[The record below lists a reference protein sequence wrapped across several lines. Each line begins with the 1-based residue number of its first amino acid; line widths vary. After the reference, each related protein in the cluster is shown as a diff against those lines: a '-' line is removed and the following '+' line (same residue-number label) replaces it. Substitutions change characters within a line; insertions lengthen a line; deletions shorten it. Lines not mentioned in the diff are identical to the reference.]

1 MRRGS
6 EGAAGPG
13 RPRPGR
19 LKVFLGAA
27 PGVGK
32 TYRMLDE
39 GRRRTARGTDVA
51 VAFVECHGRP
61 ATEAMLHGLAVLPRT
76 VRRHRGAE
84 FAELDLDLVLQRRP
98 EVVLIDELAH
108 TNPPGCRNTKRW
120 QDVQE
125 LLRAGVDVVATLNIQ
140 HLESLTDVVEKITGV
155 PQYET
160 VPDEVVR
167 HADQIELV
175 DLPAEGLRRRMAHGN
190 IYPPEKVDAAL
201 SHYFRP
207 GNLSALRE
215 LALLWLAGRVDE
227 ALRRYRHEHRIGPVW
242 ETRERVVVALTGG
255 PEGTTLIR
263 RAARIVDRSSAGDL
277 LAVHITRSDDLAG
290 ASPAALAAQR
300 RLTESLGG
308 TYHAVVGDDVAAAL
322 LDFAGAQNAT
332 QLVVGASRRGRLR
345 RLLAPRGVGE
355 IVVERSGEIDVR
367 TVNHEYAGQGRS
379 WVIPGSGLPRARRV
393 AGPVAG
399 LVLPAA
405 LTLILGGVSGPLSLN
420 LTSEALLFLLTVLGV
435 ACIGGVVSALLAS
448 VTTSLLLNYY
458 FIPPIGEFTFAE
470 ANIVVAQTAF
480 TTVAVTVAAI
490 VGRSLRLGRRAARAT
505 AEAETLSSLAGGIL
519 RGDRAVPALLE
530 RTRETFG
537 MDRIALRSR
546 GDVPEPRPP
555 VASGTSPEAGAGG
568 GAGAA
573 EGGADGTVD
582 AALHAVVAAGGP
594 GAEHRTEVAIGDDS
608 VLVLIGRRLPASEH
622 RVLTAF
628 AAHLT
633 AAVERARLAEAAA
646 EVEPVKAAD
655 RMRTALLAAVGHDL
669 RTPLAGSWAAISS
682 LRSREVDFSPEDRD
696 ELLAT
701 AEESLAKLSRLVD
714 NLLDLSRLQAG
725 ALTLHLEPV
734 ALAEVLPAALDTLPG
749 SPPQVLGRIV
759 AQGLETAPDVLAD
772 PPLLERVIAN
782 LVSNAVRHSPAGL
795 PVTIGASALAGRVEL
810 RITDRG
816 PGIQVP
822 DRERAFEPFQRLGD
836 TDNTTGLGLG
846 LALSRGLT
854 EAMGGTLTPEET
866 PGGGLTMV
874 VALPVVP
881 ERGAMEQGAPEQGV
895 VGQGLV
901 GQGLVENGVVESAV
915 PERDVRDAAV
925 PEPVVPEAAVPE
937 GAARMRT
944 PSVPA
949 AAAGTGTPGEG

>member
-1 MRRGS
+1 MGRGS
-6 EGAAGPG
+6 EGPAAVG
-13 RPRPGR
+13 RPPRAGR

-39 GRRRTARGTDVA
+39 GRRRTARGTDVV
-51 VAFVECHGRP
+51 VAFAECHGRP
-61 ATEAMLHGLAVLPRT
+61 ATEAMLAGLTVLPRA
-76 VRRHRGAE
+76 VRAHRGTE
-84 FAELDLDLVLQRRP
+84 FAELDLDLVLERRP

-108 TNPPGCRNTKRW
+108 TNAPGCRHTKRW
-120 QDVQE
+120 QDIEE
-125 LLRAGVDVVATLNIQ
+125 LLGAGIDVVATLNIQ

-167 HADQIELV
+167 RADQIELV

-201 SHYFRP
+201 SHYFRL

-215 LALLWLAGRVDE
+215 LALLWVAGRVDE
-227 ALRRYRHEHRIGPVW
+227 ALRKYRHEHDIGPVW
-242 ETRERVVVALTGG
+242 ETRERVVVALSGG

-263 RAARIVDRSSAGDL
+263 RAARIVNRSSAGDL
-277 LAVHITRSDDLAG
+277 LAVHITRSDGLAG
-290 ASPAALAAQR
+290 SSPAVLADQR

-308 TYHAVVGDDVAAAL
+308 THHAVVGDDVPAAL
-322 LDFAGAQNAT
+322 LDFARAQNAT
-332 QLVVGASRRGRLR
+332 QLVVGASRRGRLG

-355 IVVERSGEIDVR
+355 TVVELSGDIDVH
-367 TVNHEYAGQGRS
+367 TVGHEYAGQGRI
-379 WVIPGSGLPRARRV
+379 WVAPGSGLPRTRRV
-393 AGPVAG
+393 AGPIAG
-399 LVLPAA
+399 LVLPVL
-405 LTLILGGVSGPLSLN
+405 LTLVLRGVSAPLSLN
-420 LTSEALLFLLTVLGV
+420 LTSEALLLLLTVLGV

-448 VTTSLLLNYY
+448 ITTSLLLNYY
-458 FIPPIGEFTFAE
+458 FIPPIGQFTFAE
-470 ANIVVAQTAF
+470 ANIVVAQAAF

-490 VGRSLRLGRRAARAT
+490 VDRSLRLGRRAARAT
-505 AEAETLSSLAGGIL
+505 AEAETLSSLAAGIL
-519 RGDRAVPALLE
+519 RGDRAVPDLLE

-537 MDRIALRSR
+537 MDHIELRAR
-546 GDVPEPRPP
+546 GDAPEPWQSTEER
-555 VASGTSPEAGAGG
+555 AAAGTARAAQAVGTAG
-568 GAGAA
+568 
-573 EGGADGTVD
+573 EPGAD
-582 AALHAVVAAGGP
+582 
-594 GAEHRTEVAIGDDS
+594 HRTEVAIGDDS
-608 VLVLIGRRLPASEH
+608 VLVLTGRRLPASEH

-646 EVEPVKAAD
+646 EIEPVKAAN

-682 LRSREVDFSPEDRD
+682 LRSREVDFSPEDRE

-714 NLLDLSRLQAG
+714 NLLDMSRLQAG

-734 ALAEVLPAALDTLPG
+734 ALTDVLPAALDTLPG
-749 SPPQVLGRIV
+749 SPPQAPGRVL
-759 AQGLETAPDVLAD
+759 AQGLDIAPDVLAD

-782 LVSNAVRHSPAGL
+782 LVSNAVRHSPAGH
-795 PVTIGASALAGRVEL
+795 PVTIGASALADRVEV

-816 PGIQVP
+816 PGLQLP

-874 VALPVVP
+874 VALPAAP
-881 ERGAMEQGAPEQGV
+881 PTRLRGRA
-895 VGQGLV
+895 
-901 GQGLVENGVVESAV
+901 SA
-915 PERDVRDAAV
+915 R
-925 PEPVVPEAAVPE
+925 
-937 GAARMRT
+937 
-944 PSVPA
+944 
-949 AAAGTGTPGEG
+949 